1 MRRQRHVFTAI
12 AVPLAL
18 AAFTLPGMGVDTIYA
33 QEKGTGAAP
42 SKVEIT
48 IRDRVHGYET
58 VGHTYPSQDTMIV
71 VHNKDAVTRGLASM
85 LFKEIRVSVENGTEI
100 QGKYFKSFHVEPGKT
115 MTLRFA
121 TAPSKFE
128 PLLGPSGSL
137 RYALWCDIHPEVKG
151 EVYVIESRAE
161 LYSD

>member
-1 MRRQRHVFTAI
+1 MRRQVFTAI

-18 AAFTLPGMGVDTIYA
+18 AAFTLPSMGVDTVYA

-71 VHNKDAVTRGLASM
+71 VHNKDTVTHGLASM
-85 LFKEIRVSVENGTEI
+85 LFKEIRVSVENGTEHR
-100 QGKYFKSFHVEPGKT
+100 GKYFKSFHVEPGKT
-115 MTLRFA
+115 MTLHFA

-128 PLLGPSGSL
+128 PFLGPSGSL
-137 RYALWCDIHPEVKG
+137 RYAIWCDIHPEVKG
-151 EVYVIESRAE
+151 EVYVIEARGE
-161 LYSD
+161 LYGD

>member
-18 AAFTLPGMGVDTIYA
+18 AAFTLPGMGVDTVYA

-71 VHNKDAVTRGLASM
+71 VHNKDAVTHGLASM

-161 LYSD
+161 LYGD